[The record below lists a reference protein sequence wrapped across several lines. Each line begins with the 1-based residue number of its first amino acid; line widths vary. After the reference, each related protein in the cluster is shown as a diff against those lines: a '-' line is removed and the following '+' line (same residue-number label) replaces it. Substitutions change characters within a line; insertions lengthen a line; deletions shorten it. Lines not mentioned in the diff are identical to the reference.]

1 MIIVQN
7 YKEFNLKSGIGYNVG
22 NSTTLSIDR
31 VETKILFKYTEYF
44 NCDYLVI
51 DNNLDGFFNIEK
63 IYFYKI
69 IKNKISLKGKFN
81 YYPLNKRFKTKLN
94 DHTTF
99 ISILLKN
106 NKSAIPEMLI
116 DIVKDKLLGKDD
128 FLYSEMS
135 GKLINTSPK
144 YAP

>member
-7 YKEFNLKSGIGYNVG
+7 YKEFNLKSGIGHDVG
-22 NSTTLSIDR
+22 NSTTLSIDGT
-31 VETKILFKYTEYF
+31 ETKILFKHTEYF

-51 DNNLDGFFNIEK
+51 DSDINGFFNIEK
-63 IYFYKI
+63 IHFNKV
-69 IKNKISLKGKFN
+69 IKNKILLRGELN

-94 DHTTF
+94 NYTTF

-116 DIVKDKLLGKDD
+116 DIVKDKLSGKDD
-128 FLYSEMS
+128 FLYSEIS
-135 GKLINTSPK
+135 G
-144 YAP
+144 YH